1 MATLTQPALDLLK
14 AYEGTP
20 YFNNSRERMR
30 MGLRAQVGKGTPEE
44 IAEEAQLAAFREH
57 VDLAVLTPEMHKKFL
72 VDHKLGIDCS
82 GFAYHILD
90 TESRAR
96 GLGPLHKHL
105 KFPYS
110 ASLLSSFG
118 RSLRRR
124 YVENTDAKTFAH
136 IANSHEIPVA
146 EIKPADFFVRLRNQ
160 KDPESERDH
169 IFIVTTVI
177 QEFGT
182 PVTITVAQS
191 RALPEEGRYNN
202 GVCVENLPRE
212 ALVKWG
218 FPLYRLNWF

>member
-90 TESRAR
+90 AESCAR
-96 GLGPLHKHL
+96 GFGPLHKRL

-118 RSLRRR
+118 RSLLRR
-124 YVENTDAKTFAH
+124 YTENADAKTFAH
-136 IANSHEIPVA
+136 PSNSHEIPLA
-146 EIKPADFFVRLRNQ
+146 EIKPGDFFVRLRNQ
-160 KDPESERDH
+160 HDPESERDH
-169 IFIVTTVI
+169 IFIVAGI
-177 QEFGT
+177 EGD
-182 PVTITVAQS
+182 ILTVAQS
-191 RALPEEGRYNN
+191 RARPEDGRYNH
-202 GVCVENLPRE
+202 GVCAENFNLTSLPPTL
-212 ALVKWG
+212 ASLS
-218 FPLYRLNWF
+218 LHRLNWF